1 MNELLATLENLV
13 IQLRQKKNQ
22 ATRIRKK
29 TEKQLKEI
37 RSLEKRS
44 SSGLNSVDK
53 KIESERED
61 VSDISSVLNQK
72 TSQLESIQRL
82 DVSMSSKS
90 ASSAVMT

>member
-22 ATRIRKK
+22 ATRNRKK
-29 TEKQLKEI
+29 TEKQLKDV
-37 RSLEKRS
+37 RSLERRS
-44 SSGLNSVDK
+44 TSGLNSVDK

-61 VSDISSVLNQK
+61 VSDISSILNQK

-82 DVSMSSKS
+82 IVSSKNVLS
-90 ASSAVMT
+90 